1 MRDYMLCKSN
11 YCCELCGEAT
21 RTLNVHHKIHLDES
35 NINDYNISLNED
47 NLIVLC
53 DQCHRK
59 IHITSA
65 LQEGYIFDNEGNIIR
80 L

>member
-1 MRDYMLCKSN
+1 MRDYMLCKAN
-11 YCCELCGEAT
+11 YCCEVCGEAT
-21 RTLNVHHKIHLDES
+21 RTLNVHHKIHLNES
-35 NINDYNISLNED
+35 NINDYNISLSED

-59 IHITSA
+59 IHTTSA
-65 LQEGYIFDNEGNIIR
+65 LQEGYIFDNEGNIIK